1 MGTIDWKAARE
12 DAKAASVLIP
22 DGEFPFEC
30 VSADAQL
37 SNGGAPQIVAD
48 FLCLNDRYNKR
59 TVRHWFTLSL
69 DSPVALD
76 IFFKTMKVFGMDE
89 GYFAKGD
96 GPEMEDVARRLLN
109 QKVTCGVKTSEW
121 NGQDRNKLNYFKRLT
136 GAGATG
142 GAKKG
147 APAAPAPRPA
157 AKKASPAPRP
167 AAKVAAKAPEP
178 ESEGYSDE
186 PAF

>member
-12 DAKAASVLIP
+12 DAKAASILIP

-48 FLCLNDRYNKR
+48 FLCMNERYNKR

-76 IFFKTMKVFGMDE
+76 IFFKTMKVFGMTED
-89 GYFAKGD
+89 YFAKGD

-121 NGQDRNKLNYFKRLT
+121 NGQDRNKLSYFKKLT
-136 GAGATG
+136 GAGATSG

-147 APAAPAPRPA
+147 APTPRPAAKKAAPAPRPA
-157 AKKASPAPRP
+157 AKATASTKAAVPDTT
-167 AAKVAAKAPEP
+167 
-178 ESEGYSDE
+178 GDDDE
-186 PAF
+186 PPF

>member
-1 MGTIDWKAARE
+1 MGTIDWRAARE

-76 IFFKTMKVFGMDE
+76 IFFKTMKVFGMGDE
-89 GYFAKGD
+89 YFAKGD
-96 GPEMEDVARRLLN
+96 GPEMDDIASRLLN

-121 NGQDRNKLNYFKRLT
+121 NGQDRNKLSYFKRLT
-136 GAGATG
+136 AGAAAKTG
-142 GAKKG
+142 TAKKG
-147 APAAPAPRPA
+147 APAPRPAKKTAPAPRPA
-157 AKKASPAPRP
+157 TV
-167 AAKVAAKAPEP
+167 KVPDTAPE
-178 ESEGYSDE
+178 GDE
-186 PAF
+186 PPF

>member
-59 TVRHWFTLSL
+59 TVRNWFTLTL

-89 GYFAKGD
+89 AYFAKGD
-96 GPEMEDVARRLLN
+96 GPEMDDIAARLLG

-121 NGQDRNKLNYFKRLT
+121 NGQDRNKLSYFKKLT
-136 GAGATG
+136 GAGASAG
-142 GAKKG
+142 GARKN
-147 APAAPAPRPA
+147 AAAAPAPRPA
-157 AKKASPAPRP
+157 AKKAAPAPRP
-167 AAKVAAKAPEP
+167 AVVKAGPPAPVNE
-178 ESEGYSDE
+178 EDE
-186 PAF
+186 PSF